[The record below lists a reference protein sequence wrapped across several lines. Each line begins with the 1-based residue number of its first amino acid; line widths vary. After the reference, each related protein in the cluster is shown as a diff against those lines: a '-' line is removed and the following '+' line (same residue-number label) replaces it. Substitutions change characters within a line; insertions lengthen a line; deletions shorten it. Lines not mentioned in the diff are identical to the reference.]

1 MEQNILLTK
10 IRDQINML
18 QLQIESIASQPDY
31 IYRID
36 IESLKRNVIALYDQ
50 LHLLKP
56 VGTTYQDYG
65 KEAYITP
72 EIKETV
78 TQDVPITV
86 VSQEVEKPEEYFAE
100 PNEPV
105 SFSRE
110 NEEEEFRPEPPVPFS
125 FQQEP
130 AIESIEDDVFEDH
143 QMDVKFDVLPPAKD
157 KTFENFHQPV
167 FGNTL
172 NLFEETSPASLG
184 ESLARAD
191 DMSIA
196 GRIQRKKIDDLRAAI
211 GINEKFLFINELF
224 GGNLNQYNNAISE
237 LNNFKSL
244 SGVRTYLIELGVQ
257 YQWQPHSEALNKLND
272 LIDRKF

>member
-18 QLQIESIASQPDY
+18 QLQIESIASQPDF

-56 VGTTYQDYG
+56 VGTIYQDHI
-65 KEAYITP
+65 KEDIHSPEMKEYVRQEVPIVVASKEVEKHEITFVETIEP
-72 EIKETV
+72 ITFIKET
-78 TQDVPITV
+78 
-86 VSQEVEKPEEYFAE
+86 
-100 PNEPV
+100 
-105 SFSRE
+105 
-110 NEEEEFRPEPPVPFS
+110 EEEEFHPEQPESFS

-130 AIESIEDDVFEDH
+130 ENIEDDVFEDF
-143 QMDVKFDVLPPAKD
+143 QIRADFDNPAPVKEKNSDH
-157 KTFENFHQPV
+157 FHQPV

-172 NLFEETSPASLG
+172 NLFEETTPASLG
-184 ESLARAD
+184 ESLAMTD

-224 GGNLNQYNNAISE
+224 GGNLNQYNNAINE

-257 YQWQPHSEALNKLND
+257 YQWPPHSEALAKLNN
-272 LIDRKF
+272 LIERKF